1 MTTAV
6 LVPVRPADIDDR
18 RTGTG
23 LAHVVRSEWTK
34 LMSLR
39 STWWTLLSLVVV
51 TIGTSTLLAWGASSN
66 LNKMSAQDLAS
77 LDVTSNSMAGL
88 AFGQLA
94 IAVLGVLIVCS
105 EYSTGGIRS
114 TFTAVPQRL
123 RVLAAKGIVFSVVAT
138 VVGAVTA
145 FGAFFAS
152 MLFWSRHHMATSLS
166 DPTVLRAVLGGGL
179 YVLASGLLGFAL
191 GAIIRHTAGAITAA
205 VGLLFVAPPLTQL
218 LPGDWGRWVS
228 KHFTSNAG
236 QHIADVLHLPGVMAP
251 WTGYLTMTLWWVV
264 PMILGAWLIRRRDA

>member
-1 MTTAV
+1 MTTAT
-6 LVPVRPADIDDR
+6 LIPVRPAEIDDR

-51 TIGTSTLLAWGASSN
+51 TIGTSTLIAWGASSH
-66 LNKMSAQDLAS
+66 LAEMGVRDRAT
-77 LDVTSNSMAGL
+77 LDVTSNAMAGL
-88 AFGQLA
+88 VFGQLA

-105 EYSTGGIRS
+105 EYSTGGIRA

-123 RVLAAKGIVFSVVAT
+123 RVLAAKGIVFAVVAT
-138 VVGAVTA
+138 VVGMVTA

-152 MLFWSRHHMATSLS
+152 MLFWAHHHMATSLS

-218 LPGDWGRWVS
+218 LPGDWGHRVS

-236 QHIADVLHLPGVMAP
+236 QHITDVLHLPGVMAP

-264 PMILGAWLIRRRDA
+264 PMVLGAWLIRRRDA